1 MSITRISLTFE
12 TYATWFISSEIAS
25 ASNFPNAFRDTVE
38 AFTEADYYGPTDDI
52 FWTHLAEDLIGDSQD
67 DVVAN
72 AEALILL
79 TDRADELTD
88 DQINNI
94 IDPRTGLTK
103 LEQELTDYLE
113 DDRLVDLL
121 ARAYRHQWDFYNE
134 VMKNMEAQRSQ
145 Q

>member
-1 MSITRISLTFE
+1 MSLTRISLTFE
-12 TYATWFISSEIAS
+12 AYAIWFISSEIAS

-38 AFTEADYYGPTDDI
+38 ARTDSDYGPDDDI
-52 FWTHLAEDLIGDSQD
+52 FWVRLAEDLIGDSQD

-88 DQINNI
+88 DQINNL

-113 DDRLVDLL
+113 DDRLIDLL
-121 ARAYRHQWDFYNE
+121 AKAYRHQWDFYNE
-134 VMKNMEAQRSQ
+134 VMKNMEARRSQ